1 MPEGLIVKALSG
13 YYYVKPALAAAE
25 GNVQCR
31 GRGIFKKRELLRSS
45 GTALFIPRRKTEK
58 ARWTKFCR
66 VRPS

>member
-31 GRGIFKKRELLRSS
+31 GRGIFKKKGSYSARR
-45 GTALFIPRRKTEK
+45 GPRYLYPDGKRRRHGGRNF
-58 ARWTKFCR
+58 AA
-66 VRPS
+66 